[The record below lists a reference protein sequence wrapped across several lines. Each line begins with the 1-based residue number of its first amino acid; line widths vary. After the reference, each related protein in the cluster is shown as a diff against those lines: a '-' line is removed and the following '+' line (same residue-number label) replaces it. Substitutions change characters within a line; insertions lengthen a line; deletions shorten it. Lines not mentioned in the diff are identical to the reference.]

1 MSPHLLELQC
11 LDFLSALHNVLIVVR
26 VRVLGG
32 ILTTSRATVNWN
44 LIFVDIYGKLVLKK
58 YPFI

>member
-11 LDFLSALHNVLIVVR
+11 LDFLSALQNVLIVIR

-32 ILTTSRATVNWN
+32 TVTTYRATVNWN
-44 LIFVDIYGKLVLKK
+44 LIFIDIYGNL
-58 YPFI
+58 Y